1 VTAPPLKGAALT
13 CASKRRYPDEA
24 LARATAMD
32 ALERR
37 PEVGKLYVYRCPKC
51 NGWHLTKQ
59 RNRNGTRALVTADN
73 PVHK

>member
-1 VTAPPLKGAALT
+1 
-13 CASKRRYPDEA
+13 
-24 LARATAMD
+24 MD